1 MLCACYLLTGQQV
14 PLLLQGSALLQ
25 WPRRGGAD
33 AGADAT
39 GRGVEHSC
47 RDVPFLRSSRS
58 KALHLE
64 GGDRFS

>member
-14 PLLLQGSALLQ
+14 PMLLQGSALLQ

-33 AGADAT
+33 AGGQMPPGA
-39 GRGVEHSC
+39 VEHSC